1 MGGSVGIGILLL
13 KFNNILQFL
22 ANCASSE
29 VTEIA
34 AGAVA
39 QSLDL
44 WDMLLLKVSLERGE
58 KSRTETMLAELDTL
72 LEKAKENVA
81 NVMLNSPASI
91 EEDDTET
98 TEISVSNNY
107 LKLHS

>member
-1 MGGSVGIGILLL
+1 M
-13 KFNNILQFL
+13 
-22 ANCASSE
+22 ANCDPSE

-44 WDMLLLKVSLERGE
+44 WDMLLLKVSLEKGE
-58 KSRTETMLAELDTL
+58 KSRTETMLAELDVL

-81 NVMLNSPASI
+81 NIMLNSPASLEE
-91 EEDDTET
+91 EEDVESM
-98 TEISVSNNY
+98 EIAVSIKY
-107 LKLHS
+107 FSKFVGHIIIT

>member
-1 MGGSVGIGILLL
+1 
-13 KFNNILQFL
+13 L
-22 ANCASSE
+22 ANCDPSE

-44 WDMLLLKVSLERGE
+44 WDMLLLKVSLEKGD
-58 KSRTETMLAELDTL
+58 KSRTETMLAELDAL

-81 NVMLNSPASI
+81 NIMLNSPDSII
-91 EEDDTET
+91 EEEDAEAM
-98 TEISVSNNY
+98 EISVSKKY
-107 LKLHS
+107 F

>member
-1 MGGSVGIGILLL
+1 
-13 KFNNILQFL
+13 
-22 ANCASSE
+22 

-44 WDMLLLKVSLERGE
+44 WDMLLLKVSLEKGE
-58 KSRTETMLAELDTL
+58 KSRTETMLAELDVL

-81 NVMLNSPASI
+81 NIMLNSPASLEE
-91 EEDDTET
+91 EEDVESM
-98 TEISVSNNY
+98 EIAVSIKY
-107 LKLHS
+107 F

>member
-1 MGGSVGIGILLL
+1 M
-13 KFNNILQFL
+13 
-22 ANCASSE
+22 ANCDSSE